1 MSIKRVWVEDDCISC
16 GSCESICP
24 EVYLAREIGACYAG
38 LYFVVNYG
46 EGLVKKWSHQEL
58 EDIVYDDAPKIGKI
72 ILDTIRQM
80 PAEGHCECQDLRKET
95 LLKDIYNK

>member
-1 MSIKRVWVEDDCISC
+1 MLKGHADIV
-16 GSCESICP
+16 GQSICP

-58 EDIVYDDAPKIGKI
+58 EDIFYDDAPMIGKI
-72 ILDTIRQM
+72 IIDTIRQM
-80 PAEGHCECQDLRKET
+80 PAKGHCECKDLRKET
-95 LLKDIYNK
+95 LLKGIYNK